1 MDGNK
6 KTTKLAI
13 PAKLTAVR
21 MILLPL
27 YMIFMIYDFGLRSDN
42 FTYTW
47 PRIIA
52 SALFLLAVIIY
63 YVDRFVLERT
73 KQESGFWSFIDVIA
87 DKFMIIGA
95 MMAICFSSYVLPTT
109 FYRHFFFWSAAVIM
123 LREFVVLAVLLK
135 TSGTG
140 IEIKTKK
147 LMDKLRI
154 FAYILS
160 ITVSVLEPIFFK
172 ADVFRDFRLLSLIC
186 TVAAVALA
194 LYSGYDYIVAYYE
207 SVKSANQN
215 VEETEEE

>member
-1 MDGNK
+1 MNSNYEP
-6 KTTKLAI
+6 KLAI

-21 MILLPL
+21 MILMPL
-27 YMIFMIYDFGLRSDN
+27 YMVFLIYDFGLKSDN

-52 SALFLLAVIIY
+52 AALFLLSVIIY
-63 YVDRFVLERT
+63 YIDRFLLERT
-73 KQESGFWSFIDVIA
+73 EQESGFWSFIDIIA

-135 TSGTG
+135 TSGEEVELPAKNIT
-140 IEIKTKK
+140 
-147 LMDKLRI
+147 DKLRTL
-154 FAYILS
+154 AYILS

-172 ADVFRDFRLLSLIC
+172 AGAFRDFRLLSLVC
-186 TVAAVALA
+186 TIAAVALA
-194 LYSGYDYIVAYYE
+194 LYSGYNYVSVYYE
-207 SVKSANQN
+207 SVKAAKNT
-215 VEETEEE
+215 TEENEEE